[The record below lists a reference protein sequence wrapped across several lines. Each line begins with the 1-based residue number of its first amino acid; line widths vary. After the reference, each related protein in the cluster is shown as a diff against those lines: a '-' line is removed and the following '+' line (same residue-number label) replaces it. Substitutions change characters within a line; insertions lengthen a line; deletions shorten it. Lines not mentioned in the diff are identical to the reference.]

1 MTIRVLLADDES
13 MIRAGLRMVLEAE
26 DDIEVVGEAADGERA
41 VTATRTLKPDV
52 VLMDVR
58 MPGTDGLIATR
69 RIVAADP
76 DVRIVVLTTFNE
88 ERYVQE
94 ALRAGASGFLL
105 KVAPP
110 ERLVEAI
117 RAVSRGEALLD
128 PLVTRTVI
136 AAFAGIPPVAGPPPG
151 LDRLT
156 PREAEVLHMLA
167 RGLSNAEVA
176 TELVV
181 SEATAKTHVAR
192 VLMKLG
198 LRDRVHAVIYAY
210 EYGLVRH
217 GAPGR

>member
-1 MTIRVLLADDES
+1 MTIRVLLADDEI

-41 VTATRTLKPDV
+41 VSATRALRPDV
-52 VLMDVR
+52 VLMDIR
-58 MPGTDGLIATR
+58 MPGTDGLVATR

-76 DVRIVVLTTFNE
+76 QVRIVVLTTFNE
-88 ERYVQE
+88 EAYVQE

-117 RAVSRGEALLD
+117 RAAYRGEALLD
-128 PLVTRTVI
+128 PLVTRAVI
-136 AAFAGIPPVAGPPPG
+136 AAFAGIPPAAGPPPG

-156 PREAEVLHMLA
+156 PREDEVLHMLA

-176 TELVV
+176 AELVV

-210 EYGLVRH
+210 EHGLVGPR
-217 GAPGR
+217 